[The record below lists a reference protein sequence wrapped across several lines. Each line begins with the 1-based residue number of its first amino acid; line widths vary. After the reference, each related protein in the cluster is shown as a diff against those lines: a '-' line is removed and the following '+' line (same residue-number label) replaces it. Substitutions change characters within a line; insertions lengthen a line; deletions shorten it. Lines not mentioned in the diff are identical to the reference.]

1 MSDPYEFI
9 DMAQNYSQFLSLYKN
24 EMKKMSKHFGWGLIA
39 MENRVESTIDSQFT
53 QCCSERSEE
62 PRISGI
68 ETLRYAQGIMN
79 GRNEVCNNL
88 QSTRIVKSHQPITQS
103 N

>member
-1 MSDPYEFI
+1 
-9 DMAQNYSQFLSLYKN
+9 
-24 EMKKMSKHFGWGLIA
+24 MKKMSKHFGWGLIA
-39 MENRVESTIDSQFT
+39 IENRVESTIDSQFA
-53 QCCSERSEE
+53 QCRSEHSEE
-62 PRISGI
+62 PRISSI

-79 GRNEVCNNL
+79 GRIEVSNNL